1 MAKVSVFQSTPPGW
15 EATSNSIKGRRNL
28 LNFNPRLPGG
38 RRLLYLLSSTSKI
51 LNFNPRLPGGR
62 RPRCG
67 QIKHCNNVFQSTPPG
82 WEATPWFPQT
92 APHSRNF
99 NPRLSGGRRLGHR
112 PLAGVLRGISI
123 HASRVGGDLNV
134 SNPIFSENRFQS
146 TPPGWE
152 ATAEMVKLFD
162 HFCVKVDNS
171 YKYAHVSSSVW
182 KCPVPVYINIL
193 NFFGAKLPCF
203 SVHFRFAPKGSGRL
217 PGNRIAWPQN
227 VRFYFCSCFQD
238 SKNAGCLFQGP

>member
-1 MAKVSVFQSTPPGW
+1 MPTVSL
-15 EATSNSIKGRRNL
+15 SITDFLVDGL
-28 LNFNPRLPGG
+28 D
-38 RRLLYLLSSTSKI
+38 SSLCCSSLCTED
-51 LNFNPRLPGGR
+51 NG
-62 RPRCG
+62 
-67 QIKHCNNVFQSTPPG
+67 
-82 WEATPWFPQT
+82 
-92 APHSRNF
+92 
-99 NPRLSGGRRLGHR
+99 SGGRCRQHI
-112 PLAGVLRGISI
+112 GISI
-123 HASRVGGDLNV
+123 HAPRGEATRPSTTIIRPLV
-134 SNPIFSENRFQS
+134 FQS